1 MSMTS
6 FPRRL
11 LAASLKLSV
20 AALVIGGTIIGV
32 QTLCWRAEAA
42 ADATRAAATEPA
54 QVIVRALVMEN
65 GFDIVERFSGRLEP
79 ARTTQLAFER
89 GGLVTEVLVAEGE
102 AVARGATI
110 ARLDVAML
118 EANQA
123 RLRAQRDQAAAALEL
138 ARLTLERQN
147 SLSGQGHVSGQRLDE
162 ARLATVAEAARLA
175 EVDAALD
182 VLAVDIE
189 KSELRAPFAGI
200 VGARRIDEGAVV
212 SAGSP
217 VADILESQKPV
228 ARIGVAPTI
237 ADQLVVGAR
246 MNLHVGGKAIPARVQ
261 ALRPDLDGAT
271 RTVTALF
278 ALDAATGATFGEVV
292 ELRLSRRVAEPG
304 AWVPLEA
311 LIEGRRGLWSV
322 LFATGHGEHAQVT
335 RESVEILHVADSRAF
350 VRGTFRAGSQLVAG
364 GVHRVVPGQSVSIAV
379 AE

>member
-1 MSMTS
+1 MTS
-6 FPRRL
+6 LVRRL
-11 LAASLKLSV
+11 LNTSLKLSV
-20 AALVIGGTIIGV
+20 AALVVGGTVAGV
-32 QTLCWRAEAA
+32 QTLRWRAEAA
-42 ADATRAAATEPA
+42 AVATSSAATEPA
-54 QVIVRALVMEN
+54 RVSVSTISMED
-65 GFDIVERFSGRLEP
+65 GYDIVDRFSGRLEP

-89 GGLVTEVLVAEGE
+89 GGLVTEVLVAEGQLVE
-102 AVARGATI
+102 AGAPI
-110 ARLDVAML
+110 ARLDVTML
-118 EANQA
+118 EANRA
-123 RLRAQRDQAAAALEL
+123 RLSAQRDQAAAALEL
-138 ARLTLERQN
+138 ARLTLDRQN

-189 KSELRAPFAGI
+189 KSEVRAPFAGI

-217 VADILESQKPV
+217 IAEILENQKPV
-228 ARIGVAPTI
+228 ARIGVAPTV

-246 MNLHVGGKAIPARVQ
+246 MDLHISERGVPARLQ

-278 ALDAATGATFGEVV
+278 ALHEPIGVTYGDIV

-322 LFATGHGEHAQVT
+322 LFATGRGDDARVT
-335 RESVEILHVADSRAF
+335 RESVEILHVADSHAF

-364 GVHRVVPGQSVSIAV
+364 GVHRVVPGQAVTIAT